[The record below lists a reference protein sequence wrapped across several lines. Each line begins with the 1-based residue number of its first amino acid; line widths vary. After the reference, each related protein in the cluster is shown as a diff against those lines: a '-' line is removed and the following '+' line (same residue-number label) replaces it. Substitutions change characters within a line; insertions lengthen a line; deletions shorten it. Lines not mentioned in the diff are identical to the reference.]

1 MLSNIGELSDVETYR
16 GGSVTLGKVDLSQA
30 TLKDGQYQLFF
41 ASHSTSEDTPEEG
54 WMPMLGGDGMVSNY
68 ILTIKNGKY
77 TLQEGNDDFSLPTGI
92 NKVTTTAT
100 NAYKDSRVYSIDGQ
114 VMGNDINAMGK
125 GLYIVNGKKVMK

>member
-1 MLSNIGELSDVETYR
+1 
-16 GGSVTLGKVDLSQA
+16 
-30 TLKDGQYQLFF
+30 
-41 ASHSTSEDTPEEG
+41 
-54 WMPMLGGDGMVSNY
+54 MLGGDGMVSNY

-100 NAYKDSRVYSIDGQ
+100 NAYKDSHVYSIDGQ

>member
-1 MLSNIGELSDVETYR
+1 MKNQIFTLLLCAIAVQGADAKVRTTRQMVGEAARVLATKGNSMKAKSVGEL
-16 GGSVTLGKVDLSQA
+16 KV
-30 TLKDGQYQLFF
+30 LKREAQ
-41 ASHSTSEDTPEEG
+41 
-54 WMPMLGGDGMVSNY
+54 VSIVGYENSRNVV
-68 ILTIKNGKY
+68 IA
-77 TLQEGNDDFSLPTGI
+77 NDDFSLPTGI